1 MRDLF
6 RSTYYVLAVYRGTDP
21 HGRHMPT
28 MALEAKLFAD
38 ADLIARELS
47 ARETNADK
55 PTAQAIFF
63 SVEVCGFVSGNH
75 DAPVTLRR
83 YSGRRIVHE
92 HPALR
97 DMVLGE
103 VFA

>member
-1 MRDLF
+1 MRDLL
-6 RSTYYVLAVYRGTDP
+6 RHTYYIIAVYRGTDP

-28 MALEAKLFAD
+28 MALECKTFTD
-38 ADLIARELS
+38 ADVIARSLGGSWGERDAGHKRFS
-47 ARETNADK
+47 
-55 PTAQAIFF
+55 

-83 YSGRRIVHE
+83 YGLSGIEHE

-97 DMVLGE
+97 DMVQGE